1 MAPAKKAKAAPKA
14 SFAKRASVPSAP
26 KKLTR
31 KEKHELNAALHK
43 KTRAEVIAKHIPKM
57 QRNPGGVHNVTVIH
71 GDTPRPTEY
80 DEELA
85 GKICMMFAT
94 DPDMSLTRMNADP
107 TLPTVWHFY
116 EWCDSHS
123 QLAKNFVRAREVQI
137 DIQVERLKDTSY
149 TVRPGIVKVT
159 RTGGLQGDITEIRES
174 DNIERTRLI
183 LDTEKW
189 IYSKLRPKKYGAQP
203 IEVEGNDALKD
214 LLGAFRSRSKEI
226 EDADD

>member
-1 MAPAKKAKAAPKA
+1 MAPAKKQAAAPA
-14 SFAKRASVPSAP
+14 SAKRGSQKPPATP

-43 KTRAEVIAKHIPKM
+43 KTRAEVVAKHATKV
-57 QRNPGGVHNVTVIH
+57 QRNPDGHTIKVMH
-71 GDTPRPTEY
+71 GDIPRPTKY

-85 GKICMMFAT
+85 NKICMMFAT

-123 QLAKNFVRAREVQI
+123 QLSKSFARSREVQI
-137 DIQVERLKDTSY
+137 DIQAERLKDIS
-149 TVRPGIVKVT
+149 RAPMAGIVKVT
-159 RTGGLQGDITEIRES
+159 RVSDKDGTTTETRES

-183 LDTEKW
+183 IDTEKW
-189 IYSKLRPKKYGAQP
+189 IASKLRPKKYGAQP
-203 IEVEGNDALKD
+203 VELEANDALKD
-214 LLGAFRSRSKEI
+214 LLGAFRNRSKEI
-226 EDADD
+226 EESQG